1 MSKPNPTDM
10 RDTEIYAK
18 VIDKNRSVTIDNGAS
33 PIERT
38 DLPGPSAQDVQP
50 QVPDD
55 LSSIDHQWAG
65 IFTGTS
71 LGSLVPVS
79 ELEFVEGA
87 TRFGI
92 RHSEHSIRMN
102 HTYTN
107 LFGSYLRVFDADEIR
122 LRFLDIEPCDDGR
135 DGFRTDMNANEFEE
149 IHDMDVRS
157 SMSPQIDE
165 ERWVRAHN
173 DGMEGGRGPDGNS
186 AIYIPIDDLEV
197 PPEWPGASYQNIPV
211 DIHNNAV
218 PDGWD
223 LDGEETELEDHVLQA
238 TEVWIVSEDEVPQ

>member
-18 VIDKNRSVTIDNGAS
+18 VIDKDRHVAIDNGAS
-33 PIERT
+33 PIERE
-38 DLPGPSAQDVQP
+38 DLPGPSTQDVQP

-55 LSSIDHQWAG
+55 LASIDHQWAG
-65 IFTGTS
+65 IFTGVS

-79 ELEFVEGA
+79 ELEFVEGS

-92 RHSEHSIRMN
+92 RHTEHSIRMN

-107 LFGSYLRVFDADEIR
+107 LFGSYLRVFDADEIQ
-122 LRFLDIEPCDDGR
+122 LDALDLEPCDHGR
-135 DGFRTDMNANEFEE
+135 DGFRTDMDAREFESV
-149 IHDMDVRS
+149 HDMDVRS
-157 SMSPQIDE
+157 SMSPRTDE
-165 ERWVRAHN
+165 ERWVRAH
-173 DGMEGGRGPDGNS
+173 GMEGGRGPEGNS
-186 AIYIPIDDLEV
+186 AMYIPMDDLEV
-197 PPEWPGASYQNIPV
+197 PPEWPGASYRNMPL
-211 DIHNNAV
+211 DIHNSAV

-223 LDGEETELEDHVLQA
+223 LDGEPTDLEDCVLQA